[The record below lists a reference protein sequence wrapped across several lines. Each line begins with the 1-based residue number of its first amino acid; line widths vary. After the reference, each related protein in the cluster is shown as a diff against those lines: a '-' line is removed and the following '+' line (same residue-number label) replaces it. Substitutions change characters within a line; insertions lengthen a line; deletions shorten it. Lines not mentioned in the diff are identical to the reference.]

1 MSRETVIRRIVQ
13 REMQKRGL
21 TEEMVARQ
29 SPALY
34 HSACQEFGTWDTALK
49 YAGIG
54 VRHLY
59 AKESCARDHVLQRLR
74 KYCARECKPTAKT
87 VMCHDRRLYDAA
99 RRHFGTWRQALRAA
113 GTPQTVVTL
122 APPPS
127 RRKRKWDPQTVIEH
141 ILRRQKEGKPL
152 TYKRVQSEQSTL
164 IWAAKK
170 YFGGWNQALAAARV
184 VTRPNASTD
193 KKST

>member
-1 MSRETVIRRIVQ
+1 MSRETVIRRIIQ
-13 REMQKRGL
+13 RETQKRGL
-21 TEEMVARQ
+21 TEDVVAREA
-29 SPALY
+29 PGLY
-34 HSACQEFGTWDTALK
+34 RSACKEFGTWDTALK

-59 AKESCARDHVLQRLR
+59 AKESCARDHVIQRLR

-87 VMCHDRRLYDAA
+87 VMRHDRRLYDAA

-113 GTPQTVVTL
+113 GTAQAIV
-122 APPPS
+122 APVPPS
-127 RRKRKWDPQTVIEH
+127 PPRKRKWDPQTVIEH
-141 ILRRQKEGKPL
+141 ILRRQGEGKPL

-170 YFGGWNQALAAARV
+170 YFGGWQQALTAARA
-184 VTRPNASTD
+184 VTKPGAS
-193 KKST
+193 K

>member
-21 TEEMVARQ
+21 TDEMVARET
-29 SPALY
+29 PGLY
-34 HSACQEFGTWDTALK
+34 RSACKEFGTWDTALK

-59 AKESCARDHVLQRLR
+59 AKENCARNHVLQRLR
-74 KYCARECKPTAKT
+74 KYCARNCKPTARN
-87 VMCHDRRLYDAA
+87 VMCHHRRLYDAA
-99 RRHFGTWRQALRAA
+99 RRHFGTWRQALHAA
-113 GTPQTVVTL
+113 GTLQTVDT
-122 APPPS
+122 PPPS

-141 ILRRQKEGKPL
+141 ILRRQVEGKPL
-152 TYKRVQSEQSTL
+152 TYKRVKSEQSTL

-170 YFGGWNQALAAARV
+170 YFGGWKQALAAARA
-184 VTRPNASTD
+184 VTKAGVS
-193 KKST
+193 KSSAATI